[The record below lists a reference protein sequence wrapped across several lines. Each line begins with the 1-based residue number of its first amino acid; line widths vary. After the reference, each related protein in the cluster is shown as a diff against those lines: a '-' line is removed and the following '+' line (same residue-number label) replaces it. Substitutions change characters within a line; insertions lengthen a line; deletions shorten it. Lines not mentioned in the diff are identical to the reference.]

1 MHRTTLLASSL
12 AVLLAGATSF
22 AFAQSSP
29 APTAAATTST
39 AATHSMTPMHG
50 TTPMHGMM
58 PMHNQANSNHDRKGW
73 SHGSQHERGG
83 VIGDLRGLER
93 LYMDAGRSKEL
104 TALYNDVLTRSQNPR
119 VRDYVYKRLARLQAQ
134 PANVDQAI
142 ATLRKGLDEN
152 LANDAKMRSE
162 RETMRSKWQ
171 QRSGKTPAAATPVD

>member
-12 AVLLAGATSF
+12 AVLLAGATSL
-22 AFAQSSP
+22 AFAQNSP
-29 APTAAATTST
+29 APTAPATAST
-39 AATHSMTPMHG
+39 AATHSMTSMHG
-50 TTPMHGMM
+50 TM
-58 PMHNQANSNHDRKGW
+58 PMHNQANSHHDRKGW

-93 LYMDAGRSKEL
+93 LYMESGRSKEMI
-104 TALYNDVLTRSQNPR
+104 AVYNDVLTRSQNPR

-152 LANDAKMRSE
+152 LANDAKMRAE

-171 QRSGKTPAAATPVD
+171 QRGGKTPAAATSSD

>member
-12 AVLLAGATSF
+12 AILLGGATSL
-22 AFAQSSP
+22 AFAQNSP
-29 APTAAATTST
+29 VPRAPATTST
-39 AATHSMTPMHG
+39 VATPGM
-50 TTPMHGMM
+50 TPMHGMM
-58 PMHNQANSNHDRKGW
+58 PMHNQANSHHDRKGW

-83 VIGDLRGLER
+83 VIGDLHGLER
-93 LYMDAGRSKEL
+93 LYMESGRSKEMI
-104 TALYNDVLTRSQNPR
+104 AVYNDVLTRSQNPR

-152 LANDAKMRSE
+152 LANDAKIRAE

-171 QRSGKTPAAATPVD
+171 QRSGKTPAAATSSD

>member
-29 APTAAATTST
+29 APAAPATTST
-39 AATHSMTPMHG
+39 AAAHSMMQ
-50 TTPMHGMM
+50 M
-58 PMHNQANSNHDRKGW
+58 PKHAGRHHARNAW

-93 LYMDAGRSKEL
+93 LYLQAGRSKEL
-104 TALYNDVLTRSQNPR
+104 TAVYNDVLARSQNPR
-119 VRDYVYKRLARLQAQ
+119 VRDYVYRRLARLQAH

-162 RETMRSKWQ
+162 HEKMRGNWQ
-171 QRSGKTPAAATPVD
+171 QHSEEIPVPVKPAG